1 MKYANNRSKANH
13 GKMFYIMLI
22 IVVAIIAAF
31 VGSISYRM
39 WYEKQLQPVSSEQ
52 RLEIIE
58 IPPGTSVQEIAKLLE
73 DKQVIRSSRAMITY
87 ARNNDLFDGL
97 KAGVYQLDASKS
109 TPDIVNIIAQGK
121 ALENAVTILPGKRID
136 EIRSTLIKAGFSEA
150 DVDTALDPAQYK
162 GHPALVAK
170 PTDQSLEGYLYPETF
185 NASSKTTPKD
195 IVEQSLDE
203 MAEVLTPE
211 LNKKIKKQGLGIH
224 EAVTMASIVLKE
236 SSNPEDQRIIAN
248 VFFNRL
254 QKGMNLGSDPTYQYI
269 ADTTGQP
276 RSANIDSPYNTRKY
290 GGLPPGPIGNV
301 TKSSLE
307 AVANPASTD
316 YLYFVAGDDGNIY
329 YSKTLQEHEEN
340 VKNYC
345 KELCANY

>member
-211 LNKKIKKQGLGIH
+211 LIDKFQKQGLGIH

-248 VFFNRL
+248 VFFSRL
-254 QKGMNLGSDPTYQYI
+254 QIGMN
-269 ADTTGQP
+269 
-276 RSANIDSPYNTRKY
+276 
-290 GGLPPGPIGNV
+290 
-301 TKSSLE
+301 
-307 AVANPASTD
+307 
-316 YLYFVAGDDGNIY
+316 
-329 YSKTLQEHEEN
+329 
-340 VKNYC
+340 
-345 KELCANY
+345 

>member
-1 MKYANNRSKANH
+1 
-13 GKMFYIMLI
+13 
-22 IVVAIIAAF
+22 
-31 VGSISYRM
+31 
-39 WYEKQLQPVSSEQ
+39 
-52 RLEIIE
+52 
-58 IPPGTSVQEIAKLLE
+58 
-73 DKQVIRSSRAMITY
+73 
-87 ARNNDLFDGL
+87 
-97 KAGVYQLDASKS
+97 
-109 TPDIVNIIAQGK
+109 
-121 ALENAVTILPGKRID
+121 
-136 EIRSTLIKAGFSEA
+136 
-150 DVDTALDPAQYK
+150 
-162 GHPALVAK
+162 
-170 PTDQSLEGYLYPETF
+170 
-185 NASSKTTPKD
+185 
-195 IVEQSLDE
+195 VEQSLDE

-211 LNKKIKKQGLGIH
+211 LIDKFQKQGLGIH